1 MRVTN
6 HTKIR
11 MQERGITVDHLV
23 ACIEHGK
30 VVKHKTDENK
40 RVILGHKIIMVTN
53 KEMDVLI
60 TVFPTKGRK
69 TI

>member
-30 VVKHKTDENK
+30 VVNHKTDADK
-40 RVILGHKIIMVTN
+40 RVILGHKIIMVVS
-53 KEMDVLI
+53 KDMDVLI
-60 TVFPTKGRK
+60 TVFPTKGKK
-69 TI
+69 TV